1 MQKSRLATLILLL
14 ISIAPRISV
23 GSIHLNDTAM
33 NEPSGSR
40 VKPAR
45 LVALQEATQSS
56 IPTSPAILISQWADA
71 IGGLARVAQV
81 KVIYREEQSN
91 EDGLLGIRQKWSTS
105 DLRDRENIDHAQ
117 DQSQVVLNRDHAWLH
132 DWNGKTQTLHGDDL
146 KLQVS
151 LAILHS
157 FAALQG
163 QAGIATFLGSDPA
176 TKAHIVQ
183 FHPENGYPITI
194 YLDSASHLPIKA
206 EVPGFDGN
214 EAITFSDWREVDGIK
229 IPFSE
234 KQQDPIKSTE
244 LKLRKVVFNPNEEV
258 SFAEPPSSEHDAFF
272 VMDPSKAGV
281 MFNFENRHILVPV
294 TVNGVGPI
302 YFIFDTGSN
311 YNYINNTRLEQFHV
325 KAYGAFQTEGGANTT
340 QGAYIQSINLRI
352 GGVELRGQHAGTL
365 PMSGLEKVMGV
376 PLGGLLGYDF
386 ISRFVV
392 IVDYTHNRLEFEDPK
407 TFHYQGAGAA
417 IPLLMQSS
425 EPYLE
430 QSITE
435 KGQRIPALF
444 VLDAGAADTFNLTS
458 GFVKTHNLV
467 ELAGDP
473 NAKPKTR
480 PGTEKEFFGA
490 TMVRGFI
497 DEVHLGPFTF
507 YRVIGGLSVGTH
519 GAYASNAFS
528 GTIGQGIY
536 SRFNRMVLDYARDRV
551 IFEPG
556 PKLNEPFHERR
567 SFGLSILAEGSDLKT
582 FRVAGVTPGSPAEKA
597 GFNKSDIISAVDS
610 QSANDL
616 SIAKLDEILQQEG
629 VHRDFTVRRGDV
641 EIKIPATITTVPIS
655 GLT

>member
-1 MQKSRLATLILLL
+1 MRKSRLATLAFLL
-14 ISIAPRISV
+14 ISITSKVSA
-23 GSIHLNDTAM
+23 GGIHLSDPAM
-33 NEPSGSR
+33 NEHSGSR

-45 LVALQEATQSS
+45 LASLQNSS
-56 IPTSPAILISQWADA
+56 PTSPATLISQWADA
-71 IGGLARVAQV
+71 IGGFARVAQV
-81 KVIYREEQSN
+81 KVIYREQQSN
-91 EDGLLGIRQKWSTS
+91 EDGLPGIRQEWSTS
-105 DLRDRENIDHAQ
+105 DLRDRQNIDHAQ
-117 DQSQVVLNRDHAWLH
+117 DQSQIVLNRDRAWLH
-132 DWNGKTQTLHGDDL
+132 DWNGKTQILHGDDL
-146 KLQVS
+146 RRQVS
-151 LAILHS
+151 LAVLHS

-163 QAGIATFLGSDPA
+163 QAGAATFLGSDPA

-183 FHPENGYPITI
+183 LHPENGYPITI

-206 EVPGFDGN
+206 EMPGFDGS

-234 KQQDPIKSTE
+234 KRQDPVKTTE

-258 SFAEPPSSEHDAFF
+258 SFAEPSSTEHDAFF
-272 VMDPSKAGV
+272 VMDPSQAGV
-281 MFNFENRHILVPV
+281 TFNFENHHILVPA

-302 YFIFDTGSN
+302 YFIFDTGSD
-311 YNYINNTRLEQFHV
+311 YNYINSNRLDQFHV
-325 KAYGAFQTEGGANTT
+325 KTYGTLQTEGGANTT
-340 QGAYIQSINLRI
+340 QGAYIQSINLRV

-365 PMSGLEKVMGV
+365 PMEGLEKVMGV

-392 IVDYTHNRLEFEDPK
+392 VVDYARNRLEFSDPK
-407 TFHYQGAGAA
+407 TFHYQGTGAA

-425 EPYLE
+425 EPYLDE
-430 QSITE
+430 SITE
-435 KGQRIPALF
+435 KGRRIPALF
-444 VLDAGAADTFNLTS
+444 VLDAGAFDTINLTS
-458 GFVKTHNLV
+458 GFVKAHNLV

-490 TMVRGFI
+490 TMIRGLI

-536 SRFNRMVLDYARDRV
+536 SRFNRMILDYSRDRV
-551 IFEPG
+551 ILEPG
-556 PKLNEPFHERR
+556 PKLDEPFHERR
-567 SFGLSILAEGSDLKT
+567 SFGLTILAEGSDLKT

-597 GFNKSDIISAVDS
+597 GFNKSDIISAVDL
-610 QSANDL
+610 QSASDL
-616 SIAKLDEILQQEG
+616 SIAKLDEILQG
-629 VHRDFTVRRGDV
+629 NGTHHDFTVRRGNI
-641 EIKIPATITTVPIS
+641 EMKIPATITTVPIS